1 MEHPLFILVWRKLE
15 PAATWRDFLV
25 RMEDVKG
32 RPSNGNP
39 LSMRINRLLELFV
52 LPYTWHGTKDFV
64 RPTADQLRREASLSA
79 QARANNTTR
88 GSTPGLIDPSKGEE
102 GGRIP
107 YPEIPGN
114 CEGRGDEWRTR
125 WTLKLREMAAS
136 AKKDSSTEP
145 SISEVDESGDQPCP
159 ELEVDY
165 IAKFQE
171 QYPNGR
177 DFDNESAIP
186 DPPYPG
192 AELDGAF
199 QDQDESFSLEGFVN
213 PSKLSDHTSYAYP
226 TYCATQKYAETN
238 NSESFG
244 GHSYVYDQPHPTT
257 ETDHL
262 HQETNQFGGSDGQS
276 YASSD
281 RMFQDQ
287 DSQSSSSSII
297 LDDQQ
302 VHAPHL
308 KPSIGHHQQYAEFP
322 DHDGQPYSARASVF
336 QGEATLP
343 TKAPADSGFQLHPRM
358 NLLDVQPD
366 PSISPFDFQPKLN
379 YHKIS
384 YRDNTIPSI
393 GFGVQSSRPSNR
405 FQSFGSQSTAP
416 IAGFETQ
423 PFRPNTSLHQFSDQV
438 APPVIG
444 YGAQPLDPSTSF
456 RSFEDSSAAPVVGL
470 KAQPFPSNASFKPVD
485 NHPEVVFHEFVN
497 SHVYEAQSGLQHFQ
511 STGSFQTFENQP
523 ATIFDEFVHADSYET
538 ESDLQSSDS
547 QSTSSVQGY
556 TLPQDNE
563 SESSSNTSD
572 NQGFPTPNTAEA
584 ETPMDLDLI
593 DEQESYSED
602 DESNFNE
609 PVDQQEGS
617 RYSPDV
623 SMYDH
628 HNGPYY

>member
-1 MEHPLFILVWRKLE
+1 MDHPLFFLAWRKLE

-32 RPSNGNP
+32 KPGDGNP

-88 GSTPGLIDPSKGEE
+88 GKTPGLIDPSKGEE

-114 CEGRGDEWRTR
+114 CEGRGAEWPNR

-136 AKKDSSTEP
+136 AKNDSSTEP
-145 SISEVDESGDQPCP
+145 SISEVDESGDEPCP

-177 DFDNESAIP
+177 DFDNESTIS

-192 AELDGAF
+192 AEPDVAF
-199 QDQDESFSLEGFVN
+199 PDHEESFGLEGFVN

-226 TYCATQKYAETN
+226 RYCATQKYGETN

-257 ETDHL
+257 QTDHL
-262 HQETNQFGGSDGQS
+262 HQETNQFEGSDGQS
-276 YASSD
+276 HASSD
-281 RMFQDQ
+281 RMFPDQ
-287 DSQSSSSSII
+287 D
-297 LDDQQ
+297 
-302 VHAPHL
+302 
-308 KPSIGHHQQYAEFP
+308 
-322 DHDGQPYSARASVF
+322 
-336 QGEATLP
+336 
-343 TKAPADSGFQLHPRM
+343 
-358 NLLDVQPD
+358 
-366 PSISPFDFQPKLN
+366 
-379 YHKIS
+379 
-384 YRDNTIPSI
+384 
-393 GFGVQSSRPSNR
+393 

-423 PFRPNTSLHQFSDQV
+423 PFGPNTSLHQFGDQV
-438 APPVIG
+438 ASPVIG

-456 RSFEDSSAAPVVGL
+456 RSFEDYSTAPVVGL
-470 KAQPFPSNASFKPVD
+470 EAQPFPSNASFKPVD

-538 ESDLQSSDS
+538 ESDLESSDS
-547 QSTSSVQGY
+547 QSTSSLEGDNH
-556 TLPQDNE
+556 PQDNE
-563 SESSSNTSD
+563 SQSGSNTSD
-572 NQGFPTPNTAEA
+572 NQGFPTPDTAVA
-584 ETPMDLDLI
+584 ETPMDLDFI
-593 DEQESYSED
+593 DDRDSED
-602 DESNFNE
+602 DESDLEE
-609 PVDQQEGS
+609 PVYQQESS